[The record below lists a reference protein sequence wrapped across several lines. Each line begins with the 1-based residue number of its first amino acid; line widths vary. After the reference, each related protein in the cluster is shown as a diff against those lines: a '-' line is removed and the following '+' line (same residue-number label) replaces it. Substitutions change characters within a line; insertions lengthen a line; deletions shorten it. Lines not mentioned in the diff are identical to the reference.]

1 MDVVKQHKVETKRIL
16 TQLTQITFI
25 SAANCEGLRVIQTRG
40 RRGGRGVHLCDII
53 VSLTHPSGRERE
65 VKALTLD
72 DGKFTVACTHKRRA
86 QVDPLLF
93 Y

>member
-1 MDVVKQHKVETKRIL
+1 M
-16 TQLTQITFI
+16 
-25 SAANCEGLRVIQTRG
+25 
-40 RRGGRGVHLCDII
+40 HLCDII

-72 DGKFTVACTHKRRA
+72 DGKFTVACTHKKRA

-93 Y
+93 TDLNKISHQTPANTFI